1 MKCVVLESRVRR
13 IFWTLERLDNKI
25 ALHSS
30 SFTAMRADVYAQRIM
45 ASLEEL
51 MKRHV
56 RMVRPGISDEIVNRL
71 YIKNR
76 LILDRDRTELAK
88 IIAVLNETN
97 VFTPTEIRNIWGLDP
112 MTEQQAKEIQ
122 EQLKATNP
130 IQETSD
136 EQSETQ
142 EDLLRQNPASPTN
155 PMETARQ
162 RQRNLIQ
169 KGDL

>member
-1 MKCVVLESRVRR
+1 
-13 IFWTLERLDNKI
+13 
-25 ALHSS
+25 
-30 SFTAMRADVYAQRIM
+30 
-45 ASLEEL
+45 
-51 MKRHV
+51 
-56 RMVRPGISDEIVNRL
+56 
-71 YIKNR
+71 
-76 LILDRDRTELAK
+76 
-88 IIAVLNETN
+88 
-97 VFTPTEIRNIWGLDP
+97 

-136 EQSETQ
+136 DQSETQ
-142 EDLLRQNPASPTN
+142 EDLLRQNPASPSN